1 MKRDESQIIIQ
12 KLVRSGKFTP
22 EETEA
27 LEVAYACLA
36 RESFVVSQLRSV
48 LNSNSAVAHSAFF
61 DQLIMMYY
69 KELQAPDVSEFE
81 RKVAKWMM

>member
-48 LNSNSAVAHSAFF
+48 
-61 DQLIMMYY
+61 
-69 KELQAPDVSEFE
+69 
-81 RKVAKWMM
+81 